1 MDVETFKSAFL
12 PHHRL
17 LYSVAFRFMEDA
29 MRAEDMVQE
38 LYAKLWDKRHELGE
52 VNSYKAYAITVL
64 RNLCLDDIRHN
75 RNKENLDNEVEVS
88 DNSSISKELEFKD
101 DVRFLRHLINKLPD
115 QQRQVIKL
123 KHWDERS
130 DQEIEQITGLSAV
143 NIRVTLSRARKTIK
157 EQFSRLR

>member
-1 MDVETFKSAFL
+1 MDVETFKAAFL

-38 LYAKLWDKRHELGE
+38 LYAKLWDKRYELGE
-52 VNSYKAYAITVL
+52 VNSYKAYAVTVL
-64 RNLCLDDIRHN
+64 RNLCLDDIRHG
-75 RNKENLDNEVEVS
+75 RSKVDLDSDAEVADS
-88 DNSSISKELEFKD
+88 YSISKEVEYRD
-101 DVRFLRHLINKLPD
+101 DIRVLQHLINKLPD

-123 KHWDERS
+123 KHWDDRS
-130 DQEIEQITGLSAV
+130 DQEIEEITGLSAV
-143 NIRVTLSRARKTIK
+143 NVRVTLSRARKTIK